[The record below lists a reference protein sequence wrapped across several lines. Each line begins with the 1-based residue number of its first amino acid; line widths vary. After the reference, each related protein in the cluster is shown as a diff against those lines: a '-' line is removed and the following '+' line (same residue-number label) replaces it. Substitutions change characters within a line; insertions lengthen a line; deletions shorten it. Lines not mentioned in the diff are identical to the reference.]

1 MTEEEK
7 TLEEKVVQEKQ
18 NLESQIKE
26 VLESKMEIL
35 NQAREKCHEASLKKS
50 SIDFEGLKQLKDDS
64 STALERKKLE
74 INEIRENMLQTEDA
88 IVKLNEEI
96 QQGREELKFL
106 QTEMTE
112 VDAANVIKEKRG
124 IREKNMFEDFL
135 QSKFDA
141 LSDRIVNGNINLAR
155 EVAALLNFFDEI
167 ENAKQD
173 LSKEINQNIENVIY
187 STEKSV
193 ETVRRIEKMEE
204 EMEIISVDSRV
215 LMEQNEKL
223 IKSIENMRNEK
234 QEMIEDYGITAEIC
248 KGKIQKEEQR
258 QAVLGVVDDDKSGK
272 SSSDEMK
279 SLGSGTSSFMSG
291 SNVRAE
297 RINFN
302 LSVGN
307 SFGERVSKKDQKR
320 KTR

>member
-112 VDAANVIKEKRG
+112 IDAANVIKEKRG